1 MIRVTII
8 DDRIENERLSYPAVT
23 EHLSYLTEK
32 EKDQEKPGHGTW
44 IAQILLRY
52 AKTPVCITNLQILY
66 DADVPVNLDRL
77 TEVLKWCAEHETP
90 DIIMISAA
98 SIDLYEEQELHEA
111 IRCNAARGTVI
122 LAAGDNR
129 QYRAVPACYPEVIG
143 VCCDKKKRLEP
154 GTCAVLK
161 GDPLGIDVIA
171 NCDNE
176 ESEEEAC
183 HSKNKETD
191 TNDEAKEIPS
201 NSYAVPVA
209 AATVCGF
216 LENGIKEKGEIL
228 RKLELMSGRYI
239 DQMDYV
245 LPKAAQDEQVRI
257 RFITGKKLTAD
268 SYISLARECHDRYG
282 YDTLIIGSEDND
294 TAPYVIDW
302 KKLDHWGKEL
312 TVFLQRH
319 YQTEMV
325 WWLEKEQNEE
335 ESTHEKGKT
344 KQNGKDCFAED
355 MVVAEID
362 NGIQISCEDGVTE
375 CEFGALLETMIAYL
389 MTENED
395 E

>member
-111 IRCNAARGTVI
+111 IRRNTARGTVI

-143 VCCDKKKRLEP
+143 VCCDKRKRLQP
-154 GTCAVLK
+154 GTYAVVK
-161 GDPLGIDVIA
+161 DDPIGIDVIA
-171 NCDNE
+171 NCDTE
-176 ESEEEAC
+176 EDEEEPLCRQNRGKYINA
-183 HSKNKETD
+183 ET
-191 TNDEAKEIPS
+191 KEIPS

-209 AATVCGF
+209 AAVVCG
-216 LENGIKEKGEIL
+216 LLKKGKREKEEIL
-228 RKLELMSGRYI
+228 QKLDRMSDRCN
-239 DQMDYV
+239 DQMEYA
-245 LPKAAQDEQVRI
+245 LPKDSEDEQIRI
-257 RFITGKKLTAD
+257 RFVTGKDLTED
-268 SYISLARECHDRYG
+268 TCITLARECHDRYG
-282 YDTLIIGSEDND
+282 YDTLIIGTGDKE
-294 TAPYVIDW
+294 TPPYVIDRNQ
-302 KKLDHWGKEL
+302 LDRWGMDL
-312 TVFLQRH
+312 PAFLQRH
-319 YQTEMV
+319 FQTEMV
-325 WWLEKEQNEE
+325 WLLE
-335 ESTHEKGKT
+335 
-344 KQNGKDCFAED
+344 NGKKTNNASIKK
-355 MVVAEID
+355 A
-362 NGIQISCEDGVTE
+362 IQNRISKNV
-375 CEFGALLETMIAYL
+375 LWRI
-389 MTENED
+389 
-395 E
+395 